1 PGVLAD
7 GDPGEGKPEDGA
19 PDDGDGKPDEGGEP
33 EDGEGRPAEGEPD
46 DGDGSPDDGCPDD
59 GDGSPDDGWPDE
71 GDGMGLWGPG
81 MPELGEPC
89 GPDIVDWLEQAAR
102 PAAPAIRSHR
112 RIVLTCIYHLIR
124 RGYRRQSSDSAR

>member
-1 PGVLAD
+1 MPGVLAD
-7 GDPGEGKPEDGA
+7 GDPGEGKP
-19 PDDGDGKPDEGGEP
+19 DDGDPGDGDDGEP
-33 EDGEGRPAEGEPD
+33 DGEGSPPEDGCPDGEGRPADGEPEP
-46 DGDGSPDDGCPDD
+46 DG
-59 GDGSPDDGWPDE
+59 
-71 GDGMGLWGPG
+71 GDGMGLCGPG
-81 MPELGEPC
+81 IPELGEPC